1 MTGQREGDEPTAA
14 RIEALVRAIE
24 AKETGIPPA
33 DPGARPVEPGAPAAP
48 PSRASAATQQP
59 AGSTVSGTT
68 SRGRA
73 PAPPVPRTEAEHRRA
88 APPTPYRAPGRPPG
102 PAGPIP
108 GLIGRQAWEASLVD
122 EAERQQRYGRPLAI
136 VIADLV
142 PDEEEPSSM
151 GSAMVG
157 RMAPRCAA
165 VLLAVARASDR
176 VTRLGVSRFGVLLLE
191 ADEAAA
197 TTYASRAARLL
208 EPWLAGSVFP
218 MHLSM
223 GWAVARGPE
232 ELRQALHDAE
242 VARPTP

>member
-1 MTGQREGDEPTAA
+1 MSGQREGDEPTAA

-24 AKETGIPPA
+24 AKDTGVPPVDA
-33 DPGARPVEPGAPAAP
+33 GARPVDLDAPAAA
-48 PSRASAATQQP
+48 PSRARVGTQP
-59 AGSTVSGTT
+59 GGSPTSGAT

-73 PAPPVPRTEAEHRRA
+73 PARPVERIEPEHRRK
-88 APPTPYRAPGRPPG
+88 APATPYRAPGRPPG

-142 PDEEEPSSM
+142 PDEAEPSSM

-208 EPWLAGSVFP
+208 EPWLAGSAFP

-242 VARPTP
+242 VARPTA